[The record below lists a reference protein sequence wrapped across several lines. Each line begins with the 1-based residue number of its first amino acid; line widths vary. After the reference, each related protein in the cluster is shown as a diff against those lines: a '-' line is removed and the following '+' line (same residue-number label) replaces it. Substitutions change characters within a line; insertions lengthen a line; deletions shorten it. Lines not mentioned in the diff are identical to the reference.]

1 MTLTCLCVIYMRS
14 MRFAYTDK
22 QITENDVR
30 STNSI
35 CTMAIFTCF
44 VTLFYDV
51 VILVAGDGVNVSAE
65 LVFWGTFFVS
75 ARSII
80 LMVVLKMTM
89 CKNTC
94 KFRGVLKMCGLYSK
108 ESLTY
113 ELSEIEFTRST
124 SFSHD
129 ETSRAS
135 RPYI

>member
-1 MTLTCLCVIYMRS
+1 

-22 QITENDVR
+22 QITETDVQ

-35 CTMAIFTCF
+35 CTVAVFTCII
-44 VTLFYDV
+44 TLFYDV
-51 VILVAGDGVNVSAE
+51 VILAAGDGVNVSSD

-75 ARSII
+75 SRSIVMI
-80 LMVVLKMTM
+80 IVLKMTT
-89 CKNTC
+89 CAPSC
-94 KFRGVLKMCGLYSK
+94 KFKNVFRMCGIYAKDALS
-108 ESLTY
+108 Y

-124 SFSHD
+124 SID